1 MVNESTYGLRGKF
14 TSVILDNQVYRI
26 KYSGPDSVLER
37 FAITSIDPILGQW
50 SVELISEGNLLP
62 NIFAEENT
70 VLKIK
75 YKADTTLIT
84 VGWKDAK
91 NEYKFI

>member
-14 TSVILDNQVYRI
+14 TSVVLDNQVYRI

-62 NIFAEENT
+62 NIFAAENT